1 MTEYKLSRR
10 AFSFA
15 TALGP
20 LALFAPGAAFAAGA
34 APKTK
39 TLVCVFLRGGL
50 DGLSAVIPYADDA
63 YAKQRRQTV
72 IAAPGSGK
80 QAGLKLDER
89 FAAHPALAPLMP
101 AWQAGQ
107 LGFIHAVGSPHAT
120 RSHFEAQDH
129 FEWGGLSAGDGKGW
143 LARAH
148 AARGAAGSNLGSV
161 ALANATP
168 LAFRGQPGVV
178 AARSLD
184 RFGLQAPPKL
194 QPQLEAAFQR
204 VYAAQGDA
212 IARAGAS
219 ALDVAKR
226 LRGIPRAASK
236 KYPSQS
242 KGLSDVAA
250 LIRANVGL
258 EVAWV
263 DAGGWDTHQGQ
274 AGRLDRNLGL
284 LARGL
289 AAFREDIGD
298 RMEHT
303 LVLVMTE
310 FGRTVKENGTGGTDH
325 GHGSVMFALG
335 GNVHGKKV
343 HGVWPSLSED
353 KLHEG
358 RDLAVTTDFRD
369 VFAEVLQTQLGVTNP
384 SAVLGGHRA
393 TKQFSLLRT

>member
-1 MTEYKLSRR
+1 MTEYRLSRR

-20 LALFAPGAAFAAGA
+20 LALFAPAALAAGA
-34 APKTK
+34 APKPK

-50 DGLSAVIPYADDA
+50 DGLSAVVPYAENA
-63 YAKQRRQTV
+63 YAQQRRQTV

-80 QAGLKLDER
+80 KAGLKLDER

-184 RFGLQAPPKL
+184 RFGLQAPPKV

-219 ALDVAKR
+219 ALDVATR
-226 LRGIPRAASK
+226 LRAIPRTSSK
-236 KYPSQS
+236 KYPNQS
-242 KGLSDVAA
+242 KGLADVAT

-369 VFAEVLQTQLGVTNP
+369 VFAEVLQTQLGVTDP